1 MPPKAPPIGRD
12 AAEALGLHAVALI
25 VADENLLPRF
35 LSVSGCGAEDLR
47 HRIADPEFLG
57 AVLDFVLED
66 DASVHMLAAAAG
78 VSPETIMLARAKL
91 PGAQMDWS
99 P

>member
-1 MPPKAPPIGRD
+1 MGRE
-12 AAEALGLHAVALI
+12 AAETLSLMAVALI
-25 VADENLLPRF
+25 VADDNLLPRF
-35 LSVSGCGAEDLR
+35 LDISGCGAEDLR
-47 HRIADPEFLG
+47 HRIADPDFLG

-66 DASVHMLAAAAG
+66 DSTVHMVAASAG